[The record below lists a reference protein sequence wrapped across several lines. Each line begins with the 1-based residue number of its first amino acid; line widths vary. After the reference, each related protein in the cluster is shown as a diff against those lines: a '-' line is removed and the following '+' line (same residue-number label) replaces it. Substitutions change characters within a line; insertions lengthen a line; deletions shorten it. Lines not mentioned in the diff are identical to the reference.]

1 LRASSNARDVKP
13 GVPGY
18 HQGEHGRADAVR
30 RLVFGLYALLTVGRL
45 AVAIIVGLS
54 GQ

>member
-1 LRASSNARDVKP
+1 MRASSNARDVKP

-18 HQGEHGRADAVR
+18 HQGEQGRADAV
-30 RLVFGLYALLTVGRL
+30 RLVFGLYALLTVGWL